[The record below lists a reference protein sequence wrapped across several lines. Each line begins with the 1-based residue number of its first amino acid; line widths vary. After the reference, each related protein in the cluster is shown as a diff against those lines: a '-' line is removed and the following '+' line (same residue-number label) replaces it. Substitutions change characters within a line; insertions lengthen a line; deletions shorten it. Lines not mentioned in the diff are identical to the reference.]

1 MTLPPFLSTFGWLLQ
16 VHSSTPATKASITIR
31 PSLLNVHPEDKLTR
45 VVERLEVSPHVL
57 ARLQNHVRFCMYVHN
72 AYSDVWRFE
81 TKTEG
86 AGETLLTR
94 GRIEGTGTHDGPGV
108 GSGPAQDGRKTSVLF
123 EASLL
128 STAILLG
135 TNPVAVKFAVG
146 YVSPLPFAALRF
158 LLAGVVLWGI
168 LRLID
173 PKGRLRREDFGAMA
187 GVGLIGVAMNNVA
200 FTLGVSMTSA
210 SNTALIVATAPLW
223 GMLLAFVLGLER
235 PKVRG
240 MIGVAVA
247 AYTMLFGGLAIL
259 PLASMGLAS
268 MDWGGVSAG
277 GWAAAAYSAL
287 LVAAF
292 GFTSWQ
298 RGISRIGAN
307 RMLVYQ
313 YLVTLVGVVAGV
325 VLFAE
330 SFGIDKVLGGAILL
344 AGVYLARRQ

>member
-1 MTLPPFLSTFGWLLQ
+1 
-16 VHSSTPATKASITIR
+16 
-31 PSLLNVHPEDKLTR
+31 
-45 VVERLEVSPHVL
+45 
-57 ARLQNHVRFCMYVHN
+57 MYMHN
-72 AYSDVWRFE
+72 AYSDEWRFE

-86 AGETLLTR
+86 AGETLLTER
-94 GRIEGTGTHDGPGV
+94 RIEGTGTRD
-108 GSGPAQDGRKTSVLF
+108 GSGVESAPAKDGRKTSKVF

-128 STAILLG
+128 STAVLLG
-135 TNPVAVKFAVG
+135 TNPVAVKYAVG

-158 LLAGVVLWGI
+158 VLAGVVLWVI
-168 LRLID
+168 LRLFD

-200 FTLGVSMTSA
+200 FTFGVSMTTA

-235 PKVRG
+235 PKVKG
-240 MIGVAVA
+240 MIGVGLALLGVGVIVYRGLGTGGTSLPGDLLVMGAAACWGSYAVLSLPLLRRYSPLAVA

-259 PLASMGLAS
+259 PLASVGLS
-268 MDWGGVSAG
+268 GMDWGGVSAG
-277 GWAAAAYSAL
+277 GWAAVAYSAL

-292 GFTSWQ
+292 GFSSWQ

-325 VLFAE
+325 VLFDE
-330 SFGIDKVLGGAILL
+330 GFGIDKVLGGVILL
-344 AGVYLARRQ
+344 SGVYLARRQ